1 MGGRGSQGPFGLAN
15 RSRCAAR
22 IQLSLSSCCDWGIP
36 GEPLQAPSPFLCWS
50 NDPLP
55 SPTCPGAASTH
66 LFASGGVRWSSS
78 HFHHDALPC
87 LKGPG
92 RSGCRW
98 TQRAPRPPDGRESAP
113 APLKRA
119 LCLPSPWG
127 PSSPPPQL
135 LDHRAEELSWG
146 TKENRDPL
154 PRPGPLAA
162 SLGSPLNQLP
172 FSQPWL
178 ALACRDGH
186 GRGRWDK

>member
-1 MGGRGSQGPFGLAN
+1 MGGRGSQGPFGLVN

-36 GEPLQAPSPFLCWS
+36 GEPLQAPPPFLCWS

-66 LFASGGVRWSSS
+66 LFASGGVRGSSS

-92 RSGCRW
+92 RRSRRSGCRW
-98 TQRAPRPPDGRESAP
+98 TRPAPRPPDGPESGP

-119 LCLPSPWG
+119 PCPPSPWG
-127 PSSPPPQL
+127 PSSLPPQL
-135 LDHRAEELSWG
+135 LNRRGAELGDEGEQGPSAPA
-146 TKENRDPL
+146 RQ
-154 PRPGPLAA
+154 PRPSGVLA
-162 SLGSPLNQLP
+162 
-172 FSQPWL
+172 SQPWL